1 MNMKVLVVNCG
12 SSSLKYQLIDMENDK
27 VLCKGKCD
35 VIGGSMDAITPP
47 FIEYKGRSGKKIK
60 EVLPLKDHLD
70 AFKAV
75 VRYMTDADEGVVSSL
90 NEVGAIGHRIVNAGP
105 FFKESTLVTD
115 EVLKTFNEKSIP
127 YAPLHN
133 PPALLGINACLETM
147 PGIPEVLVFDT
158 SFHQTMP
165 EKAYMYGLPYKYFE
179 EYGVR
184 RYGAHGM
191 SHQFVTEEAARLMNK
206 PIDELNMISC
216 HLGNGSSITAI
227 KNGKCVD
234 TSMGFTPLEGLVMGT
249 RSGDLDPAILE
260 FVMDK
265 EGIDIHQMLKILN
278 KESGL
283 LALSGETGDVRD
295 LRELR
300 KQGHKRA
307 AMALDVL
314 SYRIRKYIGA
324 YMAVLGHVDCITFEG
339 GIGEHNPDVVKAC
352 VDGLEEFGII
362 YDDSHIDDEMYEGI
376 VSIPESKIKMFVIAT
391 NEEIIIAKEAMRLAK

>member
-1 MNMKVLVVNCG
+1 MKVLVVNCG
-12 SSSLKYQLIDMENDK
+12 SSSLKYQLIDMESDK

-47 FIEYKGRSGKKIK
+47 FIEYKGRSGKKVK

-75 VRYMTDADEGVVSSL
+75 VRYMTDTNEGVVSNL

-115 EVLKTFNEKSIP
+115 EVLKIFNEKSIP

-158 SFHQTMP
+158 NFHQTMP
-165 EKAYMYGLPYKYFE
+165 ERAYMYGLPYKYFE
-179 EYGVR
+179 EYGIR

-191 SHQFVTEEAARLMNK
+191 SHQFVTEEAAKLMNK

-216 HLGNGSSITAI
+216 HLGNGSSITAV
-227 KNGKCVD
+227 KNGKCID

-300 KQGHKRA
+300 KQGNKRA
-307 AMALDVL
+307 TMALDVL

-324 YMAVLGHVDCITFEG
+324 YMAVLGHIDCITFEG

-376 VSIPESKIKMFVIAT
+376 VSTPDSKVKMFVIAT
-391 NEEIIIAKEAMRLAK
+391 NEEIVIAKEAMRLAK